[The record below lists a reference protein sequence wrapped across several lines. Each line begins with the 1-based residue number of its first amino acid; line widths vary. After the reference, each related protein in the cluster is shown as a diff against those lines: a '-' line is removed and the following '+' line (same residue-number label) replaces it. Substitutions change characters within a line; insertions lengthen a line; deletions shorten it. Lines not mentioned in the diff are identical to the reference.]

1 MEDKAFCILSL
12 GSNMGDRRKTIDGA
26 IAILE
31 ASSEITGLKRAS
43 YYETEP
49 VGYEDQAWF
58 LNTCVSFETSLE
70 PLELLDLTQ
79 SIEQEFHRERTI
91 HWGPRTLGH
100 RHHHLRRSHD
110 GYRTPYDTPSEVYGA
125 RICART
131 DVRAYRYRRAHSG
144 RQGDQAPAG
153 RHLSY
158 SHLKFIIKR

>member
-58 LNTCVSFETSLE
+58 LNTCVSFETTLE

-91 HWGPRTLGH
+91 HWGPRTLDIDIISYGDVTMDTERLTIPH
-100 RHHHLRRSHD
+100 PRYTERAFVLAPMSELTDIGVPIPEDKVIRRLPDS
-110 GYRTPYDTPSEVYGA
+110 
-125 RICART
+125 I
-131 DVRAYRYRRAHSG
+131 
-144 RQGDQAPAG
+144 
-153 RHLSY
+153 
-158 SHLKFIIKR
+158 

>member
-91 HWGPRTLGH
+91 HWGPRTLDIDIITYGNVSMDTERLTIPH
-100 RHHHLRRSHD
+100 PRWYLRSFVTVPLRELRDVGQDHPDDKEVSL
-110 GYRTPYDTPSEVYGA
+110 YR
-125 RICART
+125 
-131 DVRAYRYRRAHSG
+131 
-144 RQGDQAPAG
+144 
-153 RHLSY
+153 
-158 SHLKFIIKR
+158 KRE